1 MKEMNLLFKMTRE
14 EWRDHHR
21 ELKIRIMS
29 QDLTTGKVHH
39 QEGNKEMTFNKQ
51 MTKEDQETQMKTT
64 KDTGLRQED
73 QVMNKVDLTTE
84 DNRRHQ

>member
-1 MKEMNLLFKMTRE
+1 MNLLFKMTRE
-14 EWRDHHR
+14 EWRDHHQ

-64 KDTGLRQED
+64 KDTGLHQED

-84 DNRRHQ
+84 DNHRHQ